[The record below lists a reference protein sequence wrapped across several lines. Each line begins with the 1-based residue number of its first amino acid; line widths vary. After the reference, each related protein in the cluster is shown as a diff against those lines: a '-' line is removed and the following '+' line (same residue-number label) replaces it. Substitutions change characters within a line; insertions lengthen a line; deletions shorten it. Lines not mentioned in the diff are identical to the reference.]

1 MFIIVHQIYTYTYTY
16 IHLQIYIHIHTH
28 ICIYVCGVGA
38 QSNTYLH
45 RYAREEVLGISLVN
59 LVPNSSRKP
68 LKQAVRQAVGGEEAE
83 GVELSIIKANAV
95 SLPANQRRVDLRCA

>member
-1 MFIIVHQIYTYTYTY
+1 MYMYVCIYVCICTLHIYTS
-16 IHLQIYIHIHTH
+16 IHIHIYIY
-28 ICIYVCGVGA
+28 ICICGVGA

-95 SLPANQRRVDLRCA
+95 SLPANKRRVDLRCA

>member
-1 MFIIVHQIYTYTYTY
+1 MYMYVCIYVCICTLHIYTS
-16 IHLQIYIHIHTH
+16 IHIHIYIY
-28 ICIYVCGVGA
+28 ICICGVGA

-45 RYAREEVLGISLVN
+45 RYAREEVLGISLEN

-95 SLPANQRRVDLRCA
+95 SLPANKRRVDLRCA